1 MEEIFRSQI
10 EPLYG
15 NQDEALR
22 KIRDRTD
29 GRCEVLLYNDSPVG
43 FVVYKKEK
51 QREHEREGLADS
63 FEVKSLVIIEPSDR
77 TRETYGTMLVNRVMK
92 LAQRNFAKNLYMT
105 VSESDQKMVEFLRS
119 KGFSVGK
126 TWQDKYIKGVKEF
139 LFQLNVP
146 EKGKGMIQQSESEPR
161 VEEKEV
167 SRKRER
173 SRSRERDRDR
183 DLERQERK
191 KDRDDHDTASNGL
204 SRKRNREERSS
215 DRESAQA
222 EDYQRKKRETEVDY
236 QRSRELGSLSFRG
249 RGRGFDHSRGR
260 GRAFSESTSSRAPFY
275 SEKRGCHE
283 LTLRKKYIHQIK
295 SGRKTIEG
303 RINSGIVLRYR
314 SGDQIRFFYQ
324 QDPSDD
330 ALCDIT
336 DIRKYGSFREMLQ
349 QEGYQKCLTDV
360 RSLEEAVRVYDQI
373 PGYAERAAKF
383 GVVAIQLNLK
393 R

>member
-1 MEEIFRSQI
+1 MSLLNPLPTTLRQTKLFENCYTNSLSDIKFAVLEESSPHFSKMEEIFRSQI

-29 GRCEVLLYNDSPVG
+29 RRCEVLLYNDSPVG

-105 VSESDQKMVEFLRS
+105 VSERDQKMVEFLRS

-173 SRSRERDRDR
+173 SSSR
-183 DLERQERK
+183 DLEQADFSQPKKKSRPEKKASSVVRK
-191 KDRDDHDTASNGL
+191 DLH
-204 SRKRNREERSS
+204 
-215 DRESAQA
+215 
-222 EDYQRKKRETEVDY
+222 
-236 QRSRELGSLSFRG
+236 
-249 RGRGFDHSRGR
+249 H
-260 GRAFSESTSSRAPFY
+260 
-275 SEKRGCHE
+275 
-283 LTLRKKYIHQIK
+283 LTMKKKYIHQIRN
-295 SGRKTIEG
+295 GEKTVEG
-303 RINSGIVLRYR
+303 RISKGAVLKYR
-314 SGDQIRFFYQ
+314 PGDKIHFYYFT
-324 QDPSDD
+324 DTSDD
-330 ALCDIT
+330 VTCQIIDVKQFNT
-336 DIRKYGSFREMLQ
+336 FKEMLVDSGFKSCIPDAANM
-349 QEGYQKCLTDV
+349 EF
-360 RSLEEAVRVYDQI
+360 AVKAYDQI
-373 PGYAERAAKF
+373 PKYSEKAAKF
-383 GVVAIQLNLK
+383 GVTAIHLRVLI
-393 R
+393 